1 MITIGGWSQ
10 HGKVTVGKKRRAL
23 KNMQKQLA
31 TFKAIANPTRNQL
44 NQILILESEIPRL
57 EQSIRAWV

>member
-10 HGKVTVGKKRRAL
+10 HGMVTVGKKRRTV

-31 TFKAIANPTRNQL
+31 AFKALANPTRNQL